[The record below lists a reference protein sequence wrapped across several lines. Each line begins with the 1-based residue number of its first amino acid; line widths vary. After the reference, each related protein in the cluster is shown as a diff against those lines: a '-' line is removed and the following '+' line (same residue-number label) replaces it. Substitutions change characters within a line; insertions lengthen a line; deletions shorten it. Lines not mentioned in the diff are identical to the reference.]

1 VESREGITADAAGQ
15 DSGTRPGPIRRLYDW
30 VLKWADRPQG
40 PIALAGLSFAES
52 SFFPLPPDPLL
63 MALCLGAVKK
73 SFRFALITTVAS
85 VFGGVVAYGIG
96 AGFWSVVDQWF
107 FSYVP
112 GVTPESFEAIRV
124 RFEDANF
131 LAVFFMGLTPLPY
144 KLITLSAGA
153 FAVHFP
159 TFLAAS
165 VLSRGLR
172 FFLVAGLIRAYGQ
185 PIKGFIDKYFNILS
199 IVFGVLLIGGFVVV
213 KMVLH

>member
-1 VESREGITADAAGQ
+1 MTTESGEEPRKQG
-15 DSGTRPGPIRRLYDW
+15 SGSETRPGPVRRLYDW
-30 VLKWADRPQG
+30 VLHWADEPRG
-40 PIALAGLSFAES
+40 PIALGVLAFAES

-73 SFRFALITTVAS
+73 ALRFALITTVAS
-85 VFGGVVAYGIG
+85 VAGGVFGYLIG

-107 FSYVP
+107 FAYVP
-112 GVTPESFEAIRV
+112 GVTSESFEAIRV

-131 LAVFFMGLTPLPY
+131 LAVFLMGLTPLPY

-165 VLSRGLR
+165 FLSRGLR
-172 FFLVAGLIRAYGQ
+172 FFAVAGLIRVFGQ
-185 PIKGFIDKYFNILS
+185 PIKAFIDKYFNILS
-199 IVFGVLLIGGFVVV
+199 ILFGILLVGGFFVVRL
-213 KMVLH
+213 VLH